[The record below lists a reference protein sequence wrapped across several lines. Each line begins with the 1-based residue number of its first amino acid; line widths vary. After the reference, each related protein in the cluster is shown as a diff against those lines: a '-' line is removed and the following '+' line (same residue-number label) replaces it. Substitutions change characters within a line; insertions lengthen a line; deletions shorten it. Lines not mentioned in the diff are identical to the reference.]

1 MNVSQW
7 IRRRIAILSLAMAGV
22 EKGLLGQKGE
32 NLSEDI
38 NQEQRHTQGT
48 LADSLKQGQI
58 TQEVR
63 NLRWRTYKV
72 LKATD
77 NINAEIKGYDDKG
90 QPIYTIRKTD
100 KKKGLDKIKLDV
112 FDKFMLEMVVDNS
125 PIVTSG
131 NDAMDNDNIE
141 LLSEA
146 IINHNDKG
154 EVTSATHGTISGE
167 QYFATNKSEIPVK
180 IVRENTPKFE
190 IETYTKRL
198 NIRTISKTERLLEF
212 YVSIYP
218 DEYNRRSRFF
228 ISDLKKAIENPR
240 TSDMLD
246 IYGVEFVTYK
256 TLGSDDF
263 LEYQYAIKSFDK
275 IVEFNGYYVIKFIA
289 EVVVN
294 GKDILENHREVELD
308 IKYDNKEKKKQ

>member
-7 IRRRIAILSLAMAGV
+7 IRRRITILSLAMAGV

-100 KKKGLDKIKLDV
+100 KKKGLNKIKLDV

-167 QYFATNKSEIPVK
+167 QYFATNKSEIPIK

-240 TSDMLD
+240 TSDILD

>member
-100 KKKGLDKIKLDV
+100 KKKGLNKIKLDV

-154 EVTSATHGTISGE
+154 EVISATHGTISGE

-212 YVSIYP
+212 YVSMYP